1 MTKAS
6 SAITGGQ
13 LRPPRP
19 FWQQPKKWIAGPLFA
34 SPAILFIL
42 VFSIISIVV
51 SLYISFLQY
60 DVISEV
66 TPFVGL
72 ANYREALNSHA
83 FWQAL
88 KNTAVYVVG
97 VVPGITITGFIL
109 AWAGQKVRRGRAFF
123 RTVFFLPSITPMVVL
138 ALVWMW
144 LYAPKGMLN
153 AMLAGVGIS
162 GPNWLFD
169 VKWAMPSVIIMSVWQ
184 SVGYYTVIFLAGL
197 ADIPQDFYDAAR
209 VDGANWF
216 QEIVHVTVPL
226 LRNVTQFVT
235 VTLAIAAFQVF
246 AQVYIMTK
254 GGPGDA
260 TMTMQYIIYR
270 NGFEYF
276 RMGYAAALSWLLFA
290 VIFVLVI
297 FQLRMNRSEQIF

>member
-1 MTKAS
+1 
-6 SAITGGQ
+6 
-13 LRPPRP
+13 
-19 FWQQPKKWIAGPLFA
+19 
-34 SPAILFIL
+34 
-42 VFSIISIVV
+42 
-51 SLYISFLQY
+51 
-60 DVISEV
+60 
-66 TPFVGL
+66 
-72 ANYREALNSHA
+72 
-83 FWQAL
+83 
-88 KNTAVYVVG
+88 
-97 VVPGITITGFIL
+97 
-109 AWAGQKVRRGRAFF
+109 
-123 RTVFFLPSITPMVVL
+123 
-138 ALVWMW
+138 
-144 LYAPKGMLN
+144 
-153 AMLAGVGIS
+153 
-162 GPNWLFD
+162 
-169 VKWAMPSVIIMSVWQ
+169 MPSVIIMSVWQ
-184 SVGYYTVIFLAGL
+184 SVGYYTVIYLAGL
-197 ADIPQDFYDAAR
+197 ADIPQDFYDVAR